1 MHGVKNPVVKRSGLE
16 RPAVGSNS
24 LVAENNWTPDRI
36 PSSTGHEKSRVNP
49 GGPPPKAKYSLA
61 TDSEQV
67 P

>member
-1 MHGVKNPVVKRSGLE
+1 MIFSRSELESSGIGGKTPVDEKKSDLE
-16 RPAVGSNS
+16 SI
-24 LVAENNWTPDRI
+24 L
-36 PSSTGHEKSRVNP
+36 STAGHEESRGKQ

>member
-1 MHGVKNPVVKRSGLE
+1 MVTQNFSRIGLE
-16 RPAVGSNS
+16 RPIREGNNPVGER
-24 LVAENNWTPDRI
+24 VKRAGGI
-36 PSSTGHEKSRVNP
+36 PSTAGHEKPRGKQ